1 LLPNNPNLDH
11 QALFAQLVQMPQL
24 EELDLSDTYRT
35 SYFDSA
41 LVVPSELAQLSSL
54 RKLDVSRNTV
64 LDHKRLVEK
73 LVALP
78 KFEHLDISHTSGPK
92 YIVELP
98 DCLSQLKSLKVLNLK
113 DTGPYPFGIIT
124 EMPPH
129 LEQLNWSDAHFD
141 EDAPLP
147 MIIFTATSLKS
158 LSLNDGR
165 LTELPEAIGNLTKL
179 EHLDLG
185 NNQLHDL
192 PKSITKLKKL
202 RYLNLMG
209 THISESEE
217 KRREIEALLPNTLV
231 FFGEYAAYDPNW
243 GN

>member
-1 LLPNNPNLDH
+1 LRN
-11 QALFAQLVQMPQL
+11 
-24 EELDLSDTYRT
+24 
-35 SYFDSA
+35 
-41 LVVPSELAQLSSL
+41 L
-54 RKLDVSRNTV
+54 RKLDVSRNTA
-64 LDHKRLVEK
+64 LDHKRLVEN

-78 KFEHLDISHTSGPK
+78 KFEYLDVSYTSGPK
-92 YIVELP
+92 SIVELP
-98 DCLSQLKSLKVLNLK
+98 DCLAQLKSLKTLIIK
-113 DTGPYPFGIIT
+113 DTGPHPFSMIT
-124 EMPPH
+124 KMPP
-129 LEQLNWSDAHFD
+129 QLKKLDWEEAHFG

-147 MIIFTATSLKS
+147 MIIFTATTLKS
-158 LSLNDGR
+158 LNLNDGR
-165 LTELPEAIGNLTKL
+165 LTELPEAISNLTKL